1 MRVLEDSDRRRVRS
15 AARALL
21 TAGDALPQQRRSEL
35 QSLIRDFLERDGRP
49 GGGDLTPEDL
59 QYAAELETR

>member
-1 MRVLEDSDRRRVRS
+1 MRS